1 MRKCHVFFSLW
12 ILTLLNTNYSFMDNR
27 VIRTMQNT
35 QINARIKK
43 SLREE
48 NVINGKFMIPK
59 YTPKTENQKKY
70 LDLLKNSDKK
80 IVIGSGVAGTG
91 KTLFACYEAI
101 TQLKKGDVNKIIMT
115 RPVVSVEEDIG
126 FLPGS
131 ILHKMDPW
139 TRPIFDILLE
149 FYSQKDIDSMIHGGT
164 IEISPIGFM
173 RGRTFKKSFIIADEM
188 QNSSPNQMLM
198 LITRIGDD
206 SKMVITGD
214 VNQSDR
220 GSSNGLVDLLNKIKH
235 SSPEYSN
242 RIGFVEFNETDVQRS
257 PIVSDIL
264 NMYSNKSAVSN
275 VRDWSF
281 NNTTVNSKV
290 IADIVVAENRI
301 KIQNAISKMVNDYN
315 RNNDAAMI
323 PASDISKN
331 LTPLKNS
338 SKLYVKDL
346 DRAPP

>member
-1 MRKCHVFFSLW
+1 
-12 ILTLLNTNYSFMDNR
+12 MDNR
-27 VIRTMQNT
+27 AMRVCKNT
-35 QINARIKK
+35 QLVMRVKK
-43 SLREE
+43 NMGEE
-48 NVINGKFMIPK
+48 NAVAGKFMTPK

-70 LDLLKNSDKK
+70 LTLLKNSDKK
-80 IVIGSGVAGTG
+80 IVIGAGVAGTG

-101 TQLKKGDVNKIIMT
+101 AQLKKGAVNKIIMT

-173 RGRTFKKSFIIADEM
+173 RGRTFKKAFIIADEM

-198 LITRIGDD
+198 LITRIGDN

-220 GSSNGLVDLLNKIKH
+220 GSLNGLVEFLNKLKN
-235 SSPEYSN
+235 SPPEYSN
-242 RIGFVEFNETDVQRS
+242 RIGYVEFNETDVQRS
-257 PIVSDIL
+257 PIVADIL
-264 NMYSNKSAVSN
+264 NMYSGRAPVVDNGSE
-275 VRDWSF
+275 WSF
-281 NNTTVNSKV
+281 NGNVSRVNSTAL
-290 IADIVVAENRI
+290 ADVVVTENRI
-301 KIQNAISKMVNDYN
+301 KIQNAISKMIRDYK
-315 RNNDAAMI
+315 REDDAAMI
-323 PASDISKN
+323 PARDISKN
-331 LTPLKNS
+331 FKQ
-338 SKLYVKDL
+338 
-346 DRAPP
+346 

>member
-1 MRKCHVFFSLW
+1 
-12 ILTLLNTNYSFMDNR
+12 MDNR
-27 VIRTMQNT
+27 AMRTMKNM

-43 SLREE
+43 NMREE
-48 NVINGKFMIPK
+48 NVITGKFMTPK

-70 LDLLKNSDKK
+70 LTLLKNSDKQ
-80 IVIGSGVAGTG
+80 IVIGAGVAGTG

-101 TQLKKGDVNKIIMT
+101 TQLKKGSVSKIIMT

-198 LITRIGDD
+198 LITRIGDN

-220 GSSNGLVDLLNKIKH
+220 GPSNGLVELLNKIKNA
-235 SSPEYSN
+235 SPEYSN
-242 RIGFVEFNETDVQRS
+242 RIGYVEFNETDVQRS
-257 PIVSDIL
+257 PIVADIL
-264 NMYSNKSAVSN
+264 NMYSGRLPDHRGDGNVSR
-275 VRDWSF
+275 VD
-281 NNTTVNSKV
+281 VNSTAL
-290 IADIVVAENRI
+290 ADIVVAENRI
-301 KIQNAISKMVNDYN
+301 KIQNAISKIIRDYK
-315 RNNDAAMI
+315 RENDAAMI
-323 PASDISKN
+323 PARDISKN
-331 LTPLKNS
+331 FK
-338 SKLYVKDL
+338 
-346 DRAPP
+346 

>member
-1 MRKCHVFFSLW
+1 MKRVFFSLW
-12 ILTLLNTNYSFMDNR
+12 ILTLFNANYSFMDNR
-27 VIRTMQNT
+27 AMRVCKTT
-35 QINARIKK
+35 QLAMRGKK
-43 SLREE
+43 NMGEMDS
-48 NVINGKFMIPK
+48 INGKFMTPK

-70 LDLLKNSDKK
+70 LTLLKNVDKK
-80 IVIGSGVAGTG
+80 IVIGAGVAGTG

-101 TQLKKGDVNKIIMT
+101 TQLKKGAVNKIIMT

-173 RGRTFKKSFIIADEM
+173 RGRTFKKAFIIADEM

-198 LITRIGDD
+198 LITRIGDN

-220 GSSNGLVDLLNKIKH
+220 GESNGLVDLLSKIKT
-235 SSPEYSN
+235 SSAEYSN
-242 RIGFVEFNETDVQRS
+242 RIGYVEFNETDVQRS
-257 PIVSDIL
+257 PIVADIL
-264 NMYSNKSAVSN
+264 NMYSGRSVVRNGVIDS

-281 NNTTVNSKV
+281 NSSMNNGATNRSSNSSAM
-290 IADIVVAENRI
+290 ADAVVAENRI
-301 KIQNAISKMVNDYN
+301 KIQAAIAKMMKDYKRND
-315 RNNDAAMI
+315 DAAMI

-331 LTPLKNS
+331 YKT
-338 SKLYVKDL
+338 
-346 DRAPP
+346 

>member
-1 MRKCHVFFSLW
+1 MKRVFFSLW
-12 ILTLLNTNYSFMDNR
+12 ILTLFNANYSFMDNR
-27 VIRTMQNT
+27 AMRTMKNM

-43 SLREE
+43 NIRDE
-48 NVINGKFMIPK
+48 NVITGKFMTPK

-70 LDLLKNSDKK
+70 LTLLKNSDKQ
-80 IVIGSGVAGTG
+80 IVIGAGVAGTG

-101 TQLKKGDVNKIIMT
+101 TQLKKGSVSKIIMT

-149 FYSQKDIDSMIHGGT
+149 FYSQKDIDFMIHGGT

-198 LITRIGDD
+198 LITRIGDN

-220 GSSNGLVDLLNKIKH
+220 GPSNGLVELLNKIKNT
-235 SSPEYSN
+235 SPEYSN

-257 PIVSDIL
+257 PIVADIL
-264 NMYSNKSAVSN
+264 NMYNSGATSDSQYI
-275 VRDWSF
+275 RDWSF
-281 NNTTVNSKV
+281 NTSVNSTAM
-290 IADIVVAENRI
+290 ADVVVAENRI
-301 KIQNAISKMVNDYN
+301 KIQNAIAKMISEYKRND
-315 RNNDAAMI
+315 DAAMI
-323 PASDISKN
+323 PASDMSKN
-331 LTPLKNS
+331 FKQ
-338 SKLYVKDL
+338 
-346 DRAPP
+346 